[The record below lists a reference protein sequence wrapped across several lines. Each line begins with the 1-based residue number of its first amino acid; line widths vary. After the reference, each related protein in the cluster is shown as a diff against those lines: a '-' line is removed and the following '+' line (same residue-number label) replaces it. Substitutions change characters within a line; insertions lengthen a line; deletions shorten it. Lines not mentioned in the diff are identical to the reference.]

1 MRALI
6 IAVLFAVLIGSVY
19 QMGEKMGRQS
29 APSPQ
34 TIVREI
40 IREVPVPAP
49 PPAPRPAPEPRYRER
64 YREGEVYGVAPNDR
78 RYFTGSDPD
87 GSVYEFGEERFDGR
101 RFVPLPGKGFHPDG
115 RPKRYGWKVFVPRRG
130 DRR

>member
-1 MRALI
+1 MKALI

-29 APSPQ
+29 VPPPQ

-40 IREVPVPAP
+40 VREVPVPAP
-49 PPAPRPAPEPRYRER
+49 QPPPEPRFRET
-64 YREGEVYGVAPNDR
+64 YKEGEIYGVAPDDR

-101 RFVPLPGKGFHPDG
+101 RFIPLPGKGRHPDG
-115 RPKRYGWKVFVPRRG
+115 RPKRYGWKVFVPRGGGR
-130 DRR
+130 